1 MDLNNLIRKN
11 IQQMKA
17 YSSARDEYKE
27 FQADMVFL
35 DANENPFDNSL
46 NRYPDPQQ
54 AALKALISDQ
64 KEVALD
70 QILLGN
76 GSDEVLDLIFRAFCE
91 PNSDNILTLP
101 PTYGMYDVL
110 ANLNAIENIQV
121 PLSSDF
127 QIEVDLVIENIKP
140 NTKLLFI
147 CSPNN
152 PSGNTVDRS
161 AIERLLKAFNGLI
174 VIDEAYIDFTEETSW
189 TQFLNVYPNLLVV
202 QTLSKAYG
210 LAGIRLGICY
220 ASKEIIA
227 VLNKIKTPYNVNTL
241 TQEAAVKALHN
252 KDVVSDQIASI
263 LNERIRLKKA
273 LTAYSFIKKIYPS
286 EANFFLIKVDDANK
300 RYDELIKNGIV
311 VRNRSSQLHCD
322 NCLRITVGSPSE
334 NTQLLTLLKT
344 LK

>member
-1 MDLNNLIRKN
+1 MNLNKLLRKN
-11 IQQMKA
+11 ILGMNP
-17 YSSARDEYKE
+17 YSSARDEYKDI
-27 FQADMVFL
+27 QNDMVFL
-35 DANENPFDNSL
+35 DANENPFDSAL

-54 AALKALISDQ
+54 TDLKTLISKQ
-64 KEVALD
+64 NNVAAN

-101 PTYGMYDVL
+101 PTYGVYDVL
-110 ANLNAIENIQV
+110 PNLNAIENIQV